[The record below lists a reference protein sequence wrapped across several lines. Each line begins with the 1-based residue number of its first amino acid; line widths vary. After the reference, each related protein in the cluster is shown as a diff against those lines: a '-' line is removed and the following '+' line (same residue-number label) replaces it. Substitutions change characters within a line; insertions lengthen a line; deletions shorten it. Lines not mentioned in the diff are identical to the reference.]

1 MNTVLNPS
9 PDDSDTEAILITENS
24 ETVTL
29 SKLQK
34 AIYELQKNEKTFT
47 QDPEA
52 SLSKKYECWLEIVDD
67 QLTEER
73 LTKHLTNSATLNNQY
88 FNLVP
93 DKVSHQTFWKRY
105 LFRKALIEDELAH
118 QDDIEKRE
126 QKDLQVT
133 EESLQWEKGENHIC
147 SRKVSHNY
155 VFLSNQ
161 L

>member
-29 SKLQK
+29 TKLQK

-47 QDPEA
+47 LDPEA
-52 SLSKKYECWLEIVDD
+52 SLSKKYECWLEIIDD

-73 LTKHLTNSATLNNQY
+73 LTKHLTNSATLNSQY
-88 FNLVP
+88 FSLVP

-118 QDDIEKRE
+118 QDEVEKRV

-133 EESLQWEKGENHIC
+133 EESLQWEKGENYI
-147 SRKVSHNY
+147 KT
-155 VFLSNQ
+155 
-161 L
+161 